1 MLLRLSKI
9 LLTSASALFLFFV
22 VFNNTTDYYSNF
34 HFVQHV
40 LSMDST
46 FAGNAGMWRAMPSPI
61 VHHLFYLGI
70 ILWETACC
78 VLIGLGT
85 VRLWQNRNAPPAAWQ
100 KAKGLAAL
108 GLTISLFQWYFAFVT
123 IGGEW
128 FLMWQS
134 KIWNG
139 QDAAF
144 RMFTMMG
151 LSLIYLTMKND
162 DLEGS

>member
-9 LLTSASALFLFFV
+9 LVTAASALFLFFV
-22 VFNNTTDYYSNF
+22 VFNNTTDYWSNYN
-34 HFVQHV
+34 FVDHV
-40 LSMDST
+40 LSMDTT
-46 FAGNAGMWRAMPSPI
+46 FKGNAGMWRAMPSPLI
-61 VHHLFYLGI
+61 HHLFYAGI
-70 ILWETACC
+70 ILWEF
-78 VLIGLGT
+78 VSFLLIALGT
-85 VRLWQNRNAPPAAWQ
+85 FKLWQARAGSTIAWQ

-108 GLTISLFQWYFAFVT
+108 GLTLSLFQWYFAFIT

-134 KIWNG
+134 RIWNG

-151 LSLIYLTMKND
+151 IGLIHLTMRND
-162 DLEGS
+162 DLETA